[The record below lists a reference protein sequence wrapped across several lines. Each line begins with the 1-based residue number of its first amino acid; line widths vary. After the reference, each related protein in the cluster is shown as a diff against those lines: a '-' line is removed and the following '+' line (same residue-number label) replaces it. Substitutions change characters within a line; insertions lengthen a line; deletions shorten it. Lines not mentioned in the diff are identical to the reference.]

1 MGVVYLFKKEKP
13 MNENDL
19 AVQIIAEAIQKA
31 IEHNQMPKCD
41 YEGIVKGINGKTYCR
56 SKVTMNWW
64 SAHAWCEAAQGFDKL
79 INPTEDC
86 DCTGVEGCDTTL
98 SCPNLATDTAT
109 VWTNMVA
116 SSVYVYC
123 LRMYSGSIERCHK
136 QGVNSGGLLYALC
149 K

>member
-1 MGVVYLFKKEKP
+1 MKGKSMKKCMILMVGILMMASVV
-13 MNENDL
+13 MAQSVVTCSNG
-19 AVQIIAEAIQKA
+19 Q
-31 IEHNQMPKCD
+31 
-41 YEGIVKGINGKTYCR
+41 GILVKGINGKTYCR